1 MTATDQALTYL
12 LSPAR
17 SGIDPELFVP
27 LLRLLAEGEP
37 VTVAELATASGRSED
52 TVRQGLAAVPD
63 TEYDDEGRIIG
74 LALTMRPTPHRFT
87 LAGEQLYTWCALD
100 TLFFPAL
107 IGKAATIESTS
118 RGSGTLIRVM
128 TGADGTVTSVQPATA
143 VVSITSHPGTVPMLD
158 ARCEKFWRE
167 RIETIGPGDP
177 LIPAPGDVHLH
188 WRTDNAVKACAALY
202 KDIGVQLEDEVVSSM
217 RSHAWRTVLN
227 NRAIAR
233 GVPAEIR
240 SAFFGHTEA
249 MNARNY
255 TDLTDVSAMQSA
267 LEGGALDG
275 ALEG

>member
-63 TEYDDEGRIIG
+63 TDYDDEGRIIG

-118 RGSGTLIRVM
+118 PGSGTLIRVM

-143 VVSITSHPGTVPMLD
+143 VVSIISHPGTGPVRSSFCNQVHYFASREDAQPWLD
-158 ARCEKFWRE
+158 SHPDGEVLD
-167 RIETIGPGDP
+167 IE
-177 LIPAPGDVHLH
+177 
-188 WRTDNAVKACAALY
+188 AA
-202 KDIGVQLEDEVVSSM
+202 
-217 RSHAWRTVLN
+217 H
-227 NRAIAR
+227 RAGA
-233 GVPAEIR
+233 
-240 SAFFGHTEA
+240 A
-249 MNARNY
+249 MA
-255 TDLTDVSAMQSA
+255 SA
-267 LEGGALDG
+267 LLAAAATRAPAAQDSCC
-275 ALEG
+275 

>member
-63 TEYDDEGRIIG
+63 TEYDDQGRIIG
-74 LALTMRPTPHRFT
+74 QGFT

-118 RGSGTLIRVM
+118 PGSGTLIRVM

-143 VVSITSHPGTVPMLD
+143 VVSIISHPGTGPVRSSFCNQVHYFASREDAQPWLD
-158 ARCEKFWRE
+158 SHPDGEVLD
-167 RIETIGPGDP
+167 IEAAHRAGAAMASSLLAAAATRA
-177 LIPAPGDVHLH
+177 PAAQDS
-188 WRTDNAVKACAALY
+188 CC
-202 KDIGVQLEDEVVSSM
+202 
-217 RSHAWRTVLN
+217 
-227 NRAIAR
+227 
-233 GVPAEIR
+233 
-240 SAFFGHTEA
+240 
-249 MNARNY
+249 
-255 TDLTDVSAMQSA
+255 
-267 LEGGALDG
+267 
-275 ALEG
+275 

>member
-17 SGIDPELFVP
+17 SGIDPDLFVP

-118 RGSGTLIRVM
+118 PGSGTLIRVM

-143 VVSITSHPGTVPMLD
+143 VVSIISHPGTGPVRSSFCNQVHYFASREDAQPWLD
-158 ARCEKFWRE
+158 SHPDGEVLD
-167 RIETIGPGDP
+167 IEATHRAG
-177 LIPAPGDVHLH
+177 A
-188 WRTDNAVKACAALY
+188 AMAAAL
-202 KDIGVQLEDEVVSSM
+202 L
-217 RSHAWRTVLN
+217 AAAAT
-227 NRAIAR
+227 RA
-233 GVPAEIR
+233 PAAQD
-240 SAFFGHTEA
+240 SCC
-249 MNARNY
+249 
-255 TDLTDVSAMQSA
+255 
-267 LEGGALDG
+267 
-275 ALEG
+275 

>member
-17 SGIDPELFVP
+17 SGIDPDLFVP

-118 RGSGTLIRVM
+118 PGSGTLIRVM

-143 VVSITSHPGTVPMLD
+143 
-158 ARCEKFWRE
+158 
-167 RIETIGPGDP
+167 GP
-177 LIPAPGDVHLH
+177 
-188 WRTDNAVKACAALY
+188 
-202 KDIGVQLEDEVVSSM
+202 SSAT
-217 RSHAWRTVLN
+217 R
-227 NRAIAR
+227 AR
-233 GVPAEIR
+233 GRCGHR
-240 SAFFGHTEA
+240 SATRSTTSPPARTPSRGWIPIPTAKSWTSRRHTGPVPPWPPPSSPRPPRGPPRRRTPAAE
-249 MNARNY
+249 
-255 TDLTDVSAMQSA
+255 L
-267 LEGGALDG
+267 
-275 ALEG
+275 